1 MTVYLNIKTC
11 EFLFPNLTNISNSQ
25 PLEVVDRGSG
35 SETPQRWPKTPI
47 SSFNFYLRCDFTSS
61 REITPLIIV
70 APLIKYITAAGKP

>member
-11 EFLFPNLTNISNSQ
+11 EFLLSNLTNISNSQ
-25 PLEVVDRGSG
+25 PLEVVDRGS
-35 SETPQRWPKTPI
+35 EAQPQRWPKTPI

-61 REITPLIIV
+61 RETTPLIIV